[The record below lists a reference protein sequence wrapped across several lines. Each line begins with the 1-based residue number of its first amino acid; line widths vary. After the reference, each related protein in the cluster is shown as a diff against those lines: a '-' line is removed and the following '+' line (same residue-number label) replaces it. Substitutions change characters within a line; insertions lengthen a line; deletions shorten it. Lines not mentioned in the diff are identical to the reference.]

1 MSRIGPPT
9 DRPSER
15 DDFGWDDVNVAQ
27 QNPVI
32 EAISNKLME
41 LYGETGVYEDDR
53 DLYSD
58 ATALVRAH
66 DEAIDTSFPA
76 L

>member
-1 MSRIGPPT
+1 MT
-9 DRPSER
+9 DRA
-15 DDFGWDDVNVAQ
+15 DDGVNFGWDDVTVAQ
-27 QNPVI
+27 QRPEV
-32 EAISNKLME
+32 EAVAKKLMD

-58 ATALVRAH
+58 ATALIRAH